1 MSAGGDIT
9 KLFNYVID
17 TYGINAAS
25 KLCLY
30 MDDHVSVN
38 VAIARKT
45 RVPIIECGTHKITL
59 ILHTLKEDY
68 KDILEKVQRLMS
80 TLNAIKT
87 RHHPCKA
94 DAPMVMFNN
103 VKRWSGKL
111 AMLDRYFA
119 IYRKMDR
126 VDDDLTDFI
135 RTSREKAQLKTLYDD
150 LKSVSKKLQSAKVP
164 LLDVRKLFEHT
175 ILVLVRTWSLRLAQ

>member
-1 MSAGGDIT
+1 
-9 KLFNYVID
+9 
-17 TYGINAAS
+17 
-25 KLCLY
+25 
-30 MDDHVSVN
+30 
-38 VAIARKT
+38 
-45 RVPIIECGTHKITL
+45 
-59 ILHTLKEDY
+59 
-68 KDILEKVQRLMS
+68 MS

>member
-80 TLNAIKT
+80 TLNAIKS

-103 VKRWSGKL
+103 VNRWSGKL

-164 LLDVRKLFEHT
+164 LLDERKLFEHT